1 MNYSRNIQ
9 TVRNMRRARSRQRK
23 IKMVCLTSFVTLLLL
38 ILSITLI
45 AFALNYYVDD
55 DISSGTDLYVEA
67 AEPTATPTSKPD
79 YIIKS
84 LGVYEWTAY
93 CPCMECCGK
102 TDGITA
108 SGVKAVEG
116 VTIAADTSILPFETT
131 VIMDGHEYIVQDIGG
146 AIKGNRID
154 LYFDSHQD
162 ALDFGR
168 QWKEIYIKERID

>member
-38 ILSITLI
+38 VLSITLI
-45 AFALNYYVDD
+45 AFALNHYVDD
-55 DISSGTDLYVEA
+55 DISTDTDLCVEA
-67 AEPTATPTSKPD
+67 AEPTATPKPD

-131 VIMDGHEYIVQDIGG
+131 VIMDGHEYTVQDIGG